1 MEKVNIGV
9 DIGGMSLKA
18 GLVNKEGKILYKEII
33 KTDVNKGD
41 KYFLECLHTLIA
53 NLIKY
58 AKNNSL
64 KVNGI
69 GLGVPGIVNND
80 LKTME
85 YAPNLKIENL
95 SLKDALKDFDLPFSL
110 SNDANCAALAEQ
122 KFGIAKGYKN
132 VILLTLGTGV
142 GGGIVIDNNLFE
154 GTSGQGAEL
163 GHMVIRLNGRKCGCG
178 RKGCFEAYASAS
190 ALLRLTKEE
199 MKKNPHSL
207 MWEYTDFNLNNV
219 NGLTSFE
226 CAKKGDFSANNVVN
240 KYVYY
245 LGEGI
250 LNFCNIFRPEVVVL
264 GGGVSNQKEFLIS
277 KVKKYLEENHYGF
290 KKTRSVDVL
299 IASLGNDAGIIGAAS
314 LISVE

>member
-18 GLVNKEGKILYKEII
+18 GLVNKEGKILYKETI
-33 KTDVNKGD
+33 KTDVNKGEN
-41 KYFLECLHTLIA
+41 YFLDCLKSLIDS
-53 NLIKY
+53 LIKY
-58 AKNNSL
+58 AKESNL
-64 KVNGI
+64 EVKGI
-69 GLGVPGIVNND
+69 GLGVPGIVNNE
-80 LKTME
+80 LKTIE
-85 YAPNLKIENL
+85 YAPNLNVENL
-95 SLKDALKDFDLPFSL
+95 SLIECLKDFKLPFYL

-122 KFGIAKGYKN
+122 KFGIAKGYEN

-142 GGGIVIDNNLFE
+142 GGGIVINNKLFE

-163 GHMVIRLNGRKCGCG
+163 GHMVVKLNGKKCGCG
-178 RKGCFEAYASAS
+178 RRGCFEAYASAS

-207 MWEYTDFNLNNV
+207 MWEYADFKLSNV

-226 CAKKGDFSANNVVN
+226 CAKKGDLSANNVVN

-250 LNFCNIFRPEVVVL
+250 LNYCNIFRPEVIVL
-264 GGGVSNQKEFLIS
+264 GGGVSNQKEFLTS
-277 KVKKYLEENHYGF
+277 KVKEYLKENYFGF
-290 KKTRSVDVL
+290 KKTRAVDVL

-314 LISVE
+314 LLEID

>member
-18 GLVNKEGKILYKEII
+18 GLVNKEGKILYKEVI

-64 KVNGI
+64 EVNGI

-80 LKTME
+80 LKTIE

-95 SLKDALKDFDLPFSL
+95 SLKDALKDFDIPFSL

-207 MWEYTDFNLNNV
+207 MWEYADFNLNNV

-226 CAKKGDFSANNVVN
+226 CAKKGDLSANNVVN

>member
-33 KTDVNKGD
+33 KTDVNKGN

-64 KVNGI
+64 EVNGI

-142 GGGIVIDNNLFE
+142 GGGIVIDNN
-154 GTSGQGAEL
+154 
-163 GHMVIRLNGRKCGCG
+163 HMVIRLNGRKCGCG

-207 MWEYTDFNLNNV
+207 MWEYADFNLNNV

-226 CAKKGDFSANNVVN
+226 CAKKGDLSANNVVN

>member
-1 MEKVNIGV
+1 MERVNIGV

-18 GLVNKEGKILYKEII
+18 GLVNKEGKILYKETI

-64 KVNGI
+64 EVNGI

-95 SLKDALKDFDLPFSL
+95 SLKDVLKDFNLPFSL

-122 KFGIAKGYKN
+122 KFGVAKGYKN

-207 MWEYTDFNLNNV
+207 MWEYADFNLNNV

-226 CAKKGDFSANNVVN
+226 CAKKGDLSANNVVN

-250 LNFCNIFRPEVVVL
+250 LNFCNIFRPEAVVL

-277 KVKKYLEENHYGF
+277 KVKKYLEANHYGF

>member
-1 MEKVNIGV
+1 
-9 DIGGMSLKA
+9 
-18 GLVNKEGKILYKEII
+18 
-33 KTDVNKGD
+33 
-41 KYFLECLHTLIA
+41 
-53 NLIKY
+53 
-58 AKNNSL
+58 
-64 KVNGI
+64 
-69 GLGVPGIVNND
+69 
-80 LKTME
+80 
-85 YAPNLKIENL
+85 
-95 SLKDALKDFDLPFSL
+95 
-110 SNDANCAALAEQ
+110 
-122 KFGIAKGYKN
+122 
-132 VILLTLGTGV
+132 
-142 GGGIVIDNNLFE
+142 
-154 GTSGQGAEL
+154 
-163 GHMVIRLNGRKCGCG
+163 MVIRLNGRKCGCG

-207 MWEYTDFNLNNV
+207 MWEYADFNLNNV

-226 CAKKGDFSANNVVN
+226 CAKKGDLSANNVVN

>member
-18 GLVNKEGKILYKEII
+18 GLVNKEGKILYKDII

-41 KYFLECLHTLIA
+41 KFFLECLHTLIT

-64 KVNGI
+64 EVNGI

-207 MWEYTDFNLNNV
+207 MWEYADFNLNNV

-226 CAKKGDFSANNVVN
+226 CAKKGDLSANNVVN

-290 KKTRSVDVL
+290 KKTRIVDVL

>member
-18 GLVNKEGKILYKEII
+18 GLVNKEGKILYKETI

-53 NLIKY
+53 SLIKY

-64 KVNGI
+64 EVNGI

-80 LKTME
+80 LKTIE

-95 SLKDALKDFDLPFSL
+95 SLKDALKDFNLPFSL

-207 MWEYTDFNLNNV
+207 MWEYADFNLNNV

-226 CAKKGDFSANNVVN
+226 CAKKVI
-240 KYVYY
+240 Y
-245 LGEGI
+245 LVI
-250 LNFCNIFRPEVVVL
+250 ML
-264 GGGVSNQKEFLIS
+264 LI
-277 KVKKYLEENHYGF
+277 NMF
-290 KKTRSVDVL
+290 
-299 IASLGNDAGIIGAAS
+299 II
-314 LISVE
+314 

>member
-18 GLVNKEGKILYKEII
+18 GLVNKEGKILYKEVI

-41 KYFLECLHTLIA
+41 KFFLECLHTLIT

-64 KVNGI
+64 EVNGI

-226 CAKKGDFSANNVVN
+226 CAKKGDLSANNVVN

>member
-18 GLVNKEGKILYKEII
+18 GLVNKFGEILYKESI
-33 KTDVNKGD
+33 KTNVSKGEV
-41 KYFLECLHTLIA
+41 YFLDSLRILIEH
-53 NLIKY
+53 LIEY
-58 AKNNSL
+58 ARNNSL
-64 KVNGI
+64 DVNAI
-69 GLGVPGIVNND
+69 GLGVPGIVNNE
-80 LKTME
+80 LKKIE
-85 YAPNLKIENL
+85 YAPNLKVENL
-95 SLKDALKDFDLPFSL
+95 SLKEALNNFNLPFSL

-122 KFGIAKGYKN
+122 KYGVAKGYKN

-142 GGGIVIDNNLFE
+142 GGGIVIDNKLFE

-163 GHMVIRLNGRKCGCG
+163 GHMVIRLNGKKCGCG

-199 MKKNPHSL
+199 MKKNPKSL
-207 MWEYTDFNLNNV
+207 MWEYADFNLKNV

-226 CAKKGDFSANNVVN
+226 CAKKDDLAANNVIN

-250 LNFCNIFRPEVVVL
+250 LNYCNIFRPEVVVL
-264 GGGVSNQKEFLIS
+264 GGGVSNQKEFLTD
-277 KVKKYLEENHYGF
+277 KVKKYLKDNFYGF
-290 KKTRSVDVL
+290 KKTRPVDVL

-314 LISVE
+314 LIPVE

>member
-18 GLVNKEGKILYKEII
+18 GLVNKEGKILHKETI

-41 KYFLECLHTLIA
+41 KYFLECLQTLIA

-58 AKNNSL
+58 AKNNYL
-64 KVNGI
+64 EVNGI
-69 GLGVPGIVNND
+69 GLGIPGIVNND

-95 SLKDALKDFDLPFSL
+95 SLKDALKDFNLPFSL

-122 KFGIAKGYKN
+122 KFGAAKGYKN

-142 GGGIVIDNNLFE
+142 GGGIVIDNKLFE

-163 GHMVIRLNGRKCGCG
+163 GHMIIKLNGRKCGCG

-226 CAKKGDFSANNVVN
+226 CAKKGDISANNVVN

-264 GGGVSNQKEFLIS
+264 GGGVSNQKEFLTS
-277 KVKKYLEENHYGF
+277 KVKEYLEQNYYGF

-314 LISVE
+314 LIPVE